1 MHKRE
6 CIEID
11 KQYNFTESEKVL
23 YKKHFDGFFPA
34 VKNGDEILMQFNP
47 HYGAKFYYNGKFFG
61 EITNITLA
69 IRNVNILL
77 HPNATF
83 KNTRNFFLI
92 NEQRFI

>member
-1 MHKRE
+1 M
-6 CIEID
+6 CTQSTDIND
-11 KQYNFTESEKVL
+11 N
-23 YKKHFDGFFPA
+23 KKHFDGFFPA

-69 IRNVNILL
+69 IRN
-77 HPNATF
+77 ATF